1 MNFDFSNK
9 VLKGWNFSRW
19 LRLILGLSIAIQ
31 TFYQP
36 DFITGTLALT
46 LLLQAVF
53 NVGCCA
59 GGNCYVS
66 KETQPNQSIENTTFE
81 EIK

>member
-1 MNFDFSNK
+1 MKFNFSNTL
-9 VLKGWNFSRW
+9 LKGWSFSRW

-31 TFYQP
+31 TIYQP
-36 DFITGTLALT
+36 DFIMGTLALT

-59 GGNCYVS
+59 GGNCSVS
-66 KETQPNQSIENTTFE
+66 NKTQSEQTLENTTFE